1 MGRPRKKYH
10 IKVRPNKNARTK
22 WYEIW
27 WWEGESQRFH
37 AERYQRKN
45 DAQGQID
52 KWEAAER
59 RIDSHT
65 QLKYFASDFFTTA
78 EKCPYLARHRNLKP
92 ATISGRRGDLE
103 RILERFGAYRID
115 QISDLEFESWLT
127 RLHRKPKKKDLRE
140 EDMPPLSGS
149 SQNSI
154 IETYMIV
161 MRAAKKARIIQHL
174 PDIERTE
181 RNSKRRDILFDEEL
195 QTLFPV
201 DEVDLH
207 ERWSL
212 AADDRSGYMFGLM
225 AKVQLQG
232 GMRPGEVRALQP
244 AQLFP
249 EHNTIYIVHQ
259 LDSTDRIA
267 PLKKS
272 TSDDKRLRFVRIPS
286 ATMDQL
292 RRWVESNKIAQNE
305 FIFTFDGEFVRKDY
319 YRRRFSNVLKKNV
332 IRTGDRWLTPY
343 TLRYTF
349 RSRMHGNMD
358 LKTIMD
364 MMGHRSEEVSENYLK
379 INPEMFKVFE
389 GYQEKIDNIW

>member
-10 IKVRPNKNARTK
+10 IKVRPNKNARTR

-27 WWEGESQRFH
+27 WWEGEAQRFH
-37 AERYQRKN
+37 TERYQRKS
-45 DAQGQID
+45 DAKSQID
-52 KWEAAER
+52 QWEADER
-59 RIDSHT
+59 RIENHT
-65 QLKYFASDFFTTA
+65 KFAFFASDFFTNP
-78 EKCPYLARHRNLKP
+78 ERCPYLARHRNLKP
-92 ATISGRRGDLE
+92 ATVSGRRGDLE
-103 RILERFGAYRID
+103 RIVERFGGYRID

-127 RLHRKPKKKDLRE
+127 RLHWKPKKKSQKE

-161 MRAAKKARIIQHL
+161 MRAAKKARLIQHL
-174 PDIERTE
+174 PDIERAA
-181 RNSKRRDILFDEEL
+181 RNSKHRDILFDEEL
-195 QTLFPV
+195 KKLFPA
-201 DEVDLH
+201 DEVDIH

-212 AADDRSGYMFGLM
+212 AEGDRSGYMFGLM

-244 AQLFP
+244 TQLFP

-286 ATMDQL
+286 STMNQL
-292 RRWVESNKIAQNE
+292 VRWVKSNEIAPDE
-305 FIFTFDGEFVRKDY
+305 FIFTFDSGFVRKDY
-319 YRRRFSNVLKKNV
+319 YRRRFSKVLIKNG
-332 IRTGDRWLTPY
+332 INSGDRWLTPY

-364 MMGHRSEEVSENYLK
+364 MMGHRSEEVSENYLQ

-389 GYQEKIDNIW
+389 RYQAKINGLW